1 MWNAPCYDEKQKK
14 SLWITGDTKTR
25 LNFLA
30 PKACSLQIKKCGF
43 LYTCGLDARKCSSF
57 LVPVV
62 CELSSHP
69 LKKEWMYLLE
79 GKSRLARPKVSVVQ
93 PRCWLVPQEHS
104 DVVERKV
111 VQVELFWS
119 SVVYCKECLWSWHCW
134 AGWCCKWSAW
144 SDVAQSLLALPSC
157 CTCHKFPILIV
168 NFFQNDFFFS
178 FSPYCYWW
186 LRETELVVCSRVQRA
201 LRVTVTCFCDDLS
214 VLFTEACG
222 LPVVYTGSYWQ
233 H

>member
-1 MWNAPCYDEKQKK
+1 
-14 SLWITGDTKTR
+14 
-25 LNFLA
+25 
-30 PKACSLQIKKCGF
+30 
-43 LYTCGLDARKCSSF
+43 
-57 LVPVV
+57 
-62 CELSSHP
+62 
-69 LKKEWMYLLE
+69 MYLLD

-104 DVVERKV
+104 GVVERQV

-119 SVVYCKECLWSWHCW
+119 SVVCCKACIWSWHCW
-134 AGWCCKWSAW
+134 AGWCCKWSAR

-157 CTCHKFPILIV
+157 HTCHKFRILIV
-168 NFFQNDFFFS
+168 NIFRNGFFF

-186 LRETELVVCSRVQRA
+186 LRGTELVVFSRVQRA

-214 VLFTEACG
+214 VFFTKACR